1 MTDYKHVS
9 CMSYERFELAIM
21 HGEKLHLT
29 WDDANVVYDQVVT
42 PLDLCA
48 RAGEEFLRFRAADGR
63 AGEVRLDRIRRAT
76 PA

>member
-1 MTDYKHVS
+1 MTDYKHIS
-9 CMSYERFELAIM
+9 CLSYERLELAIM

-29 WDDANVVYDQVVT
+29 WDDANVVYDRVVT

-48 RAGEEFLRFRAADGR
+48 RAGAEFLRFRGADGH
-63 AGEVRLDRIRRAT
+63 ADEVRLDRIRRAV

>member
-1 MTDYKHVS
+1 
-9 CMSYERFELAIM
+9 MSYERFELAIM

-29 WDDANVVYDQVVT
+29 WDEENVVYDQVIV

-48 RAGEEFLRFRAADGR
+48 RAGEEFLSFRAADGR
-63 AGEVRLDRIRRAT
+63 ATEVRLDRIRRAT

>member
-1 MTDYKHVS
+1 MSDYKQMS

-21 HGEKLHLT
+21 HGEKLHMT
-29 WDDANVVYDQVVT
+29 WDEANVVYDQVVT

-48 RAGEEFLRFRAADGR
+48 RAGEEFLRFRAADGH
-63 AGEVRLDRIRRAT
+63 AAEVRLDRIRRAT